1 MTHSDATTTES
12 GPHRADG
19 AGGRR
24 QDGLGARQT
33 DIQSWSPIR
42 LQTVFA
48 MSTTAA
54 LLGALS
60 ATGGLGLA
68 GWVAGLAT
76 ALGTIALLTG
86 ARLRSGQLTIQP
98 ADWVTLTRAVL
109 CAGVAALV
117 ADSFARSTPVTE
129 LVVLA
134 SIALALDAVDGQ
146 VARRT
151 GTATPLGARFDA
163 EVDAFLILLL
173 SVEVSRDYGGWVLVI
188 GAARYAL
195 LAAGWV
201 VPWLAAPLPPR
212 YWRKVVAAIQG
223 IVLTVAVSGL
233 LPRRVGMIAVGGA
246 LVLLA
251 ESFGRDIV
259 WLYRTGAGP
268 RTRRA
273 LARAI
278 ALGTVLM
285 VWAVL
290 VAPDQLYRLTPAA
303 FLRIPVE
310 GLVLVGLVLVV
321 PPRVRRVMA
330 AVAGVALGL
339 LVVVKALNV
348 GFFEEVD
355 RPFNPVLDWGNFGPA
370 IGVVRDS
377 IGPSATVVIGVS
389 IMLVIALVVAAVIA
403 ATVHLGALTARH
415 RRGSARGVA
424 ALGLAWAMSAALSWQ
439 IVPGAPVAS
448 TSTATLAVSQVRE
461 AAAAVRDQARF
472 ETAIHGADPYSRI
485 PTPDLLTGLRGK
497 DVIIAFV
504 ESFGQVAVQGSAMSS
519 AVDAMLRGGANT
531 LAQSGY
537 AARSAFLT
545 SPTFGGIS
553 WLPHSTLQSGLWVDN
568 QQRYNQLMASQRFT
582 LSDAFDKAGWRTVAD
597 EPEDNRPWP
606 PGTTFYHYAQVYKW
620 QDVGY
625 RGPHFAYASMPD
637 QFSLAAFQRLE
648 LAPGHRPVMAEIDL
662 VSSHN
667 PWTPLPRMVPWN
679 KLGDGSIFAPMARQ
693 GVSPGVPL
701 LNGFVPN
708 GLRDTSTVQK
718 LYEQSLEYSLQALLS
733 WVTELH
739 DPNLV
744 LILLGDEQPATVIT
758 GPNATHNVVA
768 TVIAHPDV
776 IQRVASWHW
785 QAGLVPSPTAP
796 VWPMDAF
803 RDRFLDAFSTPAPLA
818 TPRPPR

>member
-1 MTHSDATTTES
+1 VWLE
-12 GPHRADG
+12 
-19 AGGRR
+19 
-24 QDGLGARQT
+24 
-33 DIQSWSPIR
+33 
-42 LQTVFA
+42 TVFA
-48 MSTTAA
+48 ITSTAA

-60 ATGGLGLA
+60 ATGGLGVA
-68 GWVAGLAT
+68 GWVAGLT
-76 ALGTIALLTG
+76 TVLGTITLLTG
-86 ARLRSGQLTIQP
+86 ARVRSGQLVTQP
-98 ADWVTLTRAVL
+98 ADWITLTRAVL

-117 ADSFARSTPVTE
+117 ADSFVRSTQVTE

-146 VARRT
+146 LARRT

-173 SVEVSRDYGGWVLVI
+173 SVEVSRDYGSWVLVI

-201 VPWLAAPLPPR
+201 VRWLAAPLPPR

-233 LPRRVGMIAVGGA
+233 VPRRVGMVAVGVA

-268 RTRRA
+268 RTRRTLTGA
-273 LARAI
+273 V

-310 GLVLVGLVLVV
+310 GLVLVGLALVV
-321 PPRVRRVMA
+321 PARMRRVMA
-330 AVAGVALGL
+330 AMAGVTLGL
-339 LVVVKALNV
+339 LVIVKALDV

-377 IGPSATVVIGVS
+377 IGPSATVIIGVS

-415 RRGSARGVA
+415 RRASARAVA

-439 IVPGAPVAS
+439 LVPGAPVAS
-448 TSTATLAVSQVRE
+448 MSTATLAVSQVRE
-461 AAAAVRDQARF
+461 ATAAVRDQARF
-472 ETAIHGADPYSRI
+472 ETAIHGTDPYSRI
-485 PTPDLLTGLRGK
+485 PVQDLLTGLRGK

-504 ESFGQVAVQGSAMSS
+504 ESFGQVAVQGSAMSPG
-519 AVDAMLRGGANT
+519 VDAMLRGGANT
-531 LAQSGY
+531 LARFGY
-537 AARSAFLT
+537 ATRSAFLT

-568 QQRYNQLMASQRFT
+568 QQRYNQLVASQRFT

-637 QFSLAAFQRLE
+637 QYSLAAFQRLE

-718 LYEQSLEYSLQALLS
+718 LYEQSLQYSLQALLS

-744 LILLGDEQPATVIT
+744 LVMLGDEQPATVIT

-768 TVIAHPDV
+768 SVIARDPSV
-776 IQRVASWHW
+776 LERIASWHW
-785 QAGLVPSPTAP
+785 QDGLVPSPTAP

-803 RDRFLDAFSTPAPLA
+803 RDRFLDAFSTAAPLV

>member
-1 MTHSDATTTES
+1 MLTSA
-12 GPHRADG
+12 
-19 AGGRR
+19 
-24 QDGLGARQT
+24 
-33 DIQSWSPIR
+33 
-42 LQTVFA
+42 V
-48 MSTTAA
+48 

-60 ATGGLGLA
+60 AVGGLGVA

-76 ALGTIALLTG
+76 ALGTTVFLTG
-86 ARLRSGQLTIQP
+86 ARIRSGQLATQT

-109 CAGVAALV
+109 SAGVAGLV
-117 ADSFARSTPVTE
+117 ADSFVRSTPVTE

-134 SIALALDAVDGQ
+134 SVALALDAVDGQ

-173 SVEVSRDYGGWVLVI
+173 SVEVSRQYGSWVLII
-188 GAARYAL
+188 GAARYVL

-233 LPRRVGMIAVGGA
+233 LPRRAGMIAVGVA

-251 ESFGRDIV
+251 ESFGRDVI

-268 RTRRA
+268 RTRRT
-273 LARAI
+273 LTHAI
-278 ALGTVLM
+278 ALGTVLV
-285 VWAVL
+285 VWVVL
-290 VAPDQLYRLTPAA
+290 VAPDQLYMLTPAA

-310 GLVLVGLVLVV
+310 GLVLVGLALVV
-321 PPRVRRVMA
+321 PARVRPVMA

-339 LVVVKALNV
+339 LVVVKVLNV
-348 GFFEEVD
+348 GFFEELD

-377 IGPSATVVIGVS
+377 IGPTATVTIGVS
-389 IMLVIALVVAAVIA
+389 ILLVISLVVAAVIA
-403 ATVHLGALTARH
+403 STVHLSALTARH

-424 ALGLAWAMSAALSWQ
+424 ALGLGWAMSAALSWQ

-448 TSTATLAVSQVRE
+448 MSTARLAVSQVRE
-461 AAAAVRDQARF
+461 AAAAVHDQARF
-472 ETAIHGADPYSRI
+472 ETAIHGTDPYSRI
-485 PTPDLLTGLRGK
+485 PAPDLLTGLRGK

-504 ESFGQVAVQGSAMSS
+504 ESYGQVAVQGSAISS
-519 AVDAMLRGGANT
+519 GIDAMLRGGANT
-531 LAQSGY
+531 LARSGY
-537 AARSAFLT
+537 ATRSAFLT

-568 QQRYNQLMASQRFT
+568 QQRYNQLVASQRFT

-597 EPEDNRPWP
+597 EPEDNKPWP
-606 PGTTFYHYAQVYKW
+606 PGTTFYHYDQVYKW

-637 QFSLAAFQRLE
+637 QYSLAAFQRLE

-693 GVSPGVPL
+693 GVSPSVPL

-708 GLRDTSTVQK
+708 GLRDTSKVQK
-718 LYEQSLEYSLQALLS
+718 LYEQSLQYSLQALLS
-733 WVTELH
+733 WVIELH

-744 LILLGDEQPATVIT
+744 LVMLGDEQPATVIT

-768 TVIAHPDV
+768 SVVAADPAVLD
-776 IQRVASWHW
+776 RVASWHW
-785 QAGLVPSPTAP
+785 QDGLVPSPTAP

-803 RDRFLDAFSTPAPLA
+803 RNYFLDAFSTAAPGV
-818 TPRPPR
+818 TPPPPR